1 MRIPRLTRYFFLSCQ
16 ENGALRVFD
25 GVGFESDAGGVHS
38 NSDEAARVSSDRNSV
53 GTRNPSWQP
62 NAGFDFDTDV
72 PAERLIDRDSKFA
85 VIRNVRVHY
94 KDSFTE
100 TERNDN
106 ENDNGDE
113 NENENENAFGFGE
126 NRHRPGEPSRGGFFP
141 PDAAVVFIHG
151 FGAGAFSWRK
161 IAPSL
166 SRTLGVRCI
175 CVDRPGFGY
184 SARPKRGEFSDDQ
197 SPYDVVEQVR
207 PDGAFPNPGNTL
219 FYRSW

>member
-1 MRIPRLTRYFFLSCQ
+1 M
-16 ENGALRVFD
+16 
-25 GVGFESDAGGVHS
+25 GFESDAGGVHS

-106 ENDNGDE
+106 DNGD
-113 NENENENAFGFGE
+113 ENENENAFGFGE
-126 NRHRPGEPSRGGFFP
+126 NRYRPGEPSRGGFFP

-161 IAPSL
+161 IAPL
-166 SRTLGVRCI
+166 AVAHARGAVHLRGP
-175 CVDRPGFGY
+175 PGFRVQRAAQ
-184 SARPKRGEFSDDQ
+184 ARGVFR
-197 SPYDVVEQVR
+197 
-207 PDGAFPNPGNTL
+207 
-219 FYRSW
+219 